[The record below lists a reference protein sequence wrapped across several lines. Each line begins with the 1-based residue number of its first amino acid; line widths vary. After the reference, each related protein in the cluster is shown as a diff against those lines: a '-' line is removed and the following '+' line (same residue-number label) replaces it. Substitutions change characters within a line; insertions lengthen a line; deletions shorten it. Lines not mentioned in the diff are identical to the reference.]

1 MPTAVE
7 VLEQTTDELL
17 NALESMARRHC
28 DINPETRRVDSW
40 GVNANAEA
48 LELLAKH
55 KRFCGLHRSGRMV
68 MGYWPEDYPKS
79 MENSDGG

>member
-7 VLEQTTDELL
+7 VLEQKTDELL
-17 NALESMARRHC
+17 NALESMARQHC
-28 DINPETRRVDSW
+28 HTRPDTRRTDS
-40 GVNANAEA
+40 GAISANADA
-48 LELLAKH
+48 LEILAKH
-55 KRFCGLHRSGRMV
+55 KRFVGLHGVGRMV